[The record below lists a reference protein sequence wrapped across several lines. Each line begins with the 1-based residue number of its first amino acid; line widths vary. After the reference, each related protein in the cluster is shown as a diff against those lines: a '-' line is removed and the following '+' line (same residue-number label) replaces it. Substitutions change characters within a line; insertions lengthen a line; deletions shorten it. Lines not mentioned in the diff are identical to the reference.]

1 MFTTMQSV
9 LDDWSPPIWLTGS
22 IALTGLV
29 YLRGW
34 LALRKTRCSQ
44 FNRWRLLSFLAGLAS
59 LWIAIGS
66 PLEALADEL
75 LSAHMIEHLILMS
88 IAPPLILLG
97 LPVVPLLR
105 GVPIAPRKWIAGP
118 LLRAEAL
125 RQIGRWLVH
134 PAVAWLAMNVDLLA
148 WHVPSAYDFALEHEG
163 WHDFEHVCF
172 LFTSLLFWW
181 YVIRPWPASH
191 WSHRWAILPYLIGA
205 DIVNTALSA
214 FLAFCNRPVYAYY
227 SEHANPFGIAPLSD
241 QVLGAVVMW
250 VIGSLVFLIP
260 AAAIT
265 FSLLQPSHNRTTSRA
280 LSAR

>member
-1 MFTTMQSV
+1 MSAALQSV
-9 LDDWSPPIWLTGS
+9 LDEWSLPVWMTAS
-22 IALTGLV
+22 IAVTGLV

-34 LALRKTRCSQ
+34 FALRKTRREQ
-44 FNRWRLLSFLAGLAS
+44 FNHWRVCSFFAGLAC

-88 IAPPLILLG
+88 IVPPLVLLG
-97 LPVVPLLR
+97 LPVAPLLR
-105 GVPIAPRKWIAGP
+105 GLPAVLRKWIAGP

-125 RQIGRWLVH
+125 RHLGRWLVY
-134 PAVAWLAMNVDLLA
+134 PAVAWLAMNVGLLA
-148 WHVPSAYDFALEHEG
+148 WHVPDAYDFALEHEG
-163 WHDFEHVCF
+163 WHDFEHICF

-181 YVIRPWPASH
+181 CVIRPWPAPRKP
-191 WSHRWAILPYLIGA
+191 HRWAILLYLVGA

-214 FLAFCNRPVYAYY
+214 FLAFCNRPVYAFY
-227 SEHANPFGIAPLSD
+227 SDHPNPFGAAPLSD

-250 VIGSLVFLIP
+250 VIGSIAFLVP

-265 FSLLQPSHNRTTSRA
+265 FSLLQPAGNRTVPPV
-280 LSAR
+280 LSTQ